1 MVISCNFIRMVIFMA
16 TYRSEQMLY
25 DYILYGIPSFAEV
38 KHALQID
45 YIDNDMDSLRYS
57 YNLQLLF
64 SRFDSTSR

>member
-1 MVISCNFIRMVIFMA
+1 MT

-45 YIDNDMDSLRYS
+45 FIDHGMDTLRYS
-57 YNLQLLF
+57 YNLQLLY
-64 SRFDSTSR
+64 SRYDSINR